1 MTKVPT
7 NLFKDVATATT
18 DDGTSL
24 DTANSGKVVQL
35 NSQGAIPSVY
45 FNPIVDQWR
54 LTSNL
59 TGNASPISSNLS
71 RSSKL
76 GGDTMSQASGVF
88 TFPKTGIYK
97 VEAVFQ
103 AVAAASG
110 TCTASI
116 QLSTDADQET
126 PTWTTVAEGV
136 ENGAPNSETIEYGSV
151 SMSVLVDVTSTSTV
165 KVRFTV
171 AHTSNGNSL
180 TGSSTVNTTHFTFS
194 RIGDT

>member
-7 NLFKDVATATT
+7 TLFKDLASSATN
-18 DDGTSL
+18 DGTAL

-45 FNPIVDQWR
+45 FAPIVDQWR

-59 TGNASPISSNLS
+59 AGNASPISSNLS

-103 AVAAASG
+103 AAAAVASG
-110 TCTASI
+110 SCTASI
-116 QLSTDADQET
+116 QISTDADQET
-126 PTWTTVAEGV
+126 PTWTTVAQGL
-136 ENGAPNSETIEYGSV
+136 ENGLPTVEYGSIA
-151 SMSVLVDVTSTSTV
+151 MSTLVDVTSTSSV
-165 KVRFTV
+165 KARFTV
-171 AHTSNGNSL
+171 TQSNTSNSIVGNS
-180 TGSSTVNTTHFTFS
+180 TINYTHFTFT

>member
-59 TGNASPISSNLS
+59 AGNASPISSNLS
-71 RSSKL
+71 RSAKL

-88 TFPKTGIYK
+88 TFPKTGVYK

-103 AVAAASG
+103 AAAAVASG
-110 TCTASI
+110 SCTGSV
-116 QLSTDADQET
+116 QVTTDGDQET
-126 PTWTTVAEGV
+126 PTWTTVAQGL
-136 ENGAPNSETIEYGSV
+136 ENGLPTVEYGSIA
-151 SMSVLVDVTSTSTV
+151 MSVLVDVTDTSAV

-171 AHTSNGNSL
+171 AQSNTGNSIV
-180 TGSSTVNTTHFTFS
+180 GNSTINYTHFTFT